1 MMLMN
6 TPRLQA
12 RMKAEG
18 MDAIVATAPE
28 NVTYTSGFWAM
39 SQWIRRGPQAYVLT
53 PAEGKGE
60 QAIVASTGTLDLI
73 ADQDVQVQDIR
84 RYGYFAIESDA
95 LCVDHDE
102 RDQRVSRWLEREDPG
117 DAVAALVS
125 AIKDRGLDAATIG
138 VDEIGII
145 PQYLDKLATML
156 PKAKIKRAAET
167 FRYARAVK
175 TAEEVK
181 RLRRSARVAE
191 LSIDAALSV
200 AKEGATERQLANAFH
215 GKTIM
220 EGGMPVLGVICTGPR
235 SALSSGQPTDRKLQR
250 GDVIR
255 FDVGG
260 RVDYYRADI
269 SRIAVLGEASEKV
282 KSYHHA
288 VRAGLLRAIEI
299 IKPGVRVADVFNE
312 VVETVRGN
320 GIPHYKRN
328 HVGHGI
334 GLDGYDAPNI
344 TPGSEEIF
352 EEGMVI
358 CCETPYYEMGFA
370 GLQVEDMLHV
380 TRDGVAT
387 LMSTTSELRTV

>member
-1 MMLMN
+1 MLMN
-6 TPRLQA
+6 TPRLME
-12 RMKAEG
+12 RMKKDG
-18 MDAIVATAPE
+18 LDAIVATAPE

-53 PAEGKGE
+53 PAEGRGE
-60 QAIVASTGTLDLI
+60 QAVIASTGTLDLI
-73 ADQDVQVQDIR
+73 ADQDVPVEDVR
-84 RYGYFAIESDA
+84 RYGYFAIETDA

-102 RDQRVSRWLEREDPG
+102 RDIRVSRMLEREDPG

-125 AIKDRGLDAATIG
+125 AIKDRGLESATIG
-138 VDEIGII
+138 VDEMGII
-145 PQYLDKLATML
+145 PQYLDKLAALL
-156 PKAKIKRAAET
+156 PKATLKRAAEA
-167 FRYARAVK
+167 FRYVRTVK
-175 TAEEVK
+175 TPGEVT
-181 RLRRSARVAE
+181 RLRRSANVAE
-191 LSIDAALSV
+191 ASIDAALAV
-200 AKEGATERQLANAFH
+200 AKPGATERQLANAFH

-235 SALSSGQPTDRKLQR
+235 SALSSGQPTERKLEH

-260 RVDYYRADI
+260 RVDHYRADI

-282 KSYHHA
+282 KTYHRA
-288 VRAGLLRAIEI
+288 IRAGLLRGHEI
-299 IKPGVRVADVFNE
+299 IKPGIKCADVFNDI
-312 VVETVRGN
+312 VETVRRN

-344 TPGSEEIF
+344 TPGSPEVF

-370 GLQVEDMLHV
+370 GLQVEDMLYVGRH
-380 TRDGVAT
+380 GVES
-387 LMSTTSELRTV
+387 LMSTSSELRIV

>member
-1 MMLMN
+1 MN
-6 TPRLQA
+6 TPRLQE
-12 RMKAEG
+12 RMKREG

-53 PAEGKGE
+53 PAEGRGE
-60 QAIVASTGTLDLI
+60 QAVIASTGTLDLL
-73 ADQDVQVQDIR
+73 ADQDVDVDDVR
-84 RYGYFAIESDA
+84 RYGFFAIETDA

-102 RDQRVSRWLEREDPG
+102 RDKRVSKWLERADAG

-125 AIKDRGLDAATIG
+125 AIKDRGLDTATIG

-145 PQYLDKLATML
+145 PQYMDKLAAAL
-156 PKAKIKRAAET
+156 PKAKIKRAAEA
-167 FRYARAVK
+167 FRYTRAVK
-175 TAEEVK
+175 TPEEVR
-181 RLRRSARVAE
+181 RLRHSAHVAE
-191 LSIDAALSV
+191 LSIDAALAV
-200 AKEGATERQLANAFH
+200 AREGATERQLANAFH

-235 SALSSGQPTDRKLQR
+235 SALSSGQPTDRKLER

-260 RVDYYRADI
+260 RVEYYRADI

-282 KSYHHA
+282 KTYHRA
-288 VRAGLLRAIEI
+288 IRAGLLHACEI
-299 IKPGVRVADVFNE
+299 IKPGVKTADVFE
-312 VVETVRGN
+312 KVVETVRRN

-334 GLDGYDAPNI
+334 GLDGYDAPNL
-344 TPGSEEIF
+344 TPGSNEVF

-358 CCETPYYEMGFA
+358 SCETPYYEMGFA
-370 GLQVEDMLHV
+370 GLQVEDMLHI
-380 TRDGVAT
+380 TKHGVET
-387 LMSTTSELRTV
+387 LMTTSSELRIV